1 MAEKDISEKILED
14 HADVFAD
21 IVNGFCFQ
29 GREVVKPD
37 ELEPMNLR
45 SAYRAEAE
53 LHDVERDVAKRW
65 KKGGRRNMCDV
76 IDRYINMGEEKGK
89 ALGRQE
95 TLKEV
100 INNLRAYG
108 NTDEKIADMLKLSF
122 SQVQQIPRT

>member
-29 GREVVKPD
+29 GREVVKPE

-53 LHDVERDVAKRW
+53 LHDVEHDVRYEKVYYDLTAK
-65 KKGGRRNMCDV
+65 GSRRNMCDV
-76 IDRYINMGEEKGK
+76 ID
-89 ALGRQE
+89 
-95 TLKEV
+95 
-100 INNLRAYG
+100 
-108 NTDEKIADMLKLSF
+108 
-122 SQVQQIPRT
+122 